1 MLLKAK
7 NREHLKIEKLKKFS
21 HRVKFSYQLKL
32 LSLTSLL
39 TVLQF
44 LFQKELENVLKGKKH
59 RCWDWE
65 QSHEQATRFS

>member
-7 NREHLKIEKLKKFS
+7 SREHLKIEKLKNS
-21 HRVKFSYQLKL
+21 ATLVKFSYQLKL

-44 LFQKELENVLKGKKH
+44 LFQKELENILKGKKH
-59 RCWDWE
+59 QCWDWE
-65 QSHEQATRFS
+65 QSHEQATRFA